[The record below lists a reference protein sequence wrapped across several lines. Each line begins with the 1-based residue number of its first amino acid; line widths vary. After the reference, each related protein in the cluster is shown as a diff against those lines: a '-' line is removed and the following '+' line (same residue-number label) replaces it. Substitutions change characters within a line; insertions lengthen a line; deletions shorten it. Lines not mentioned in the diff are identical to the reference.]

1 VLQRQCVLV
10 DAIGVALCAESGQD
24 SDMARTARRLGPVS
38 ALVFAVVSLVAIG
51 PAGPATVPTA
61 AAASLPAWHGG
72 IDLYR
77 KGTFTTQKSWLWCT
91 AADVQ
96 IIRNIVR
103 HQQDHTTA
111 GQRRYF
117 NWMRDHNRYALPL
130 SAGVDPA
137 GWTAGLRH
145 FVDDRYR
152 LVSSATFGAALK
164 SAVTNLRKTN
174 LPVGIT
180 VSHGGHAWIITGFT
194 ATADPL
200 KQTSFTVTSVRVVG
214 PLYGLQ
220 SKNGYDM
227 KPDTKLTPAQLRHYF
242 TPWKYDPK
250 PMIWDGRYVSIQPI
264 PLTAAAA
271 APSGSA
277 IPSSSTS
284 LAPAAASG
292 DPSSSLAGA
301 ALGAGS
307 SGGDGASPIGVAA
320 TSSTPGDVGPGL
332 ALAIATVILA
342 AAVMTVGIGRA
353 IGSPRTGR
361 SPGSAAQ
368 TRADGRRAARLSAG
382 LRASPAH
389 GPPGAGRSSD
399 RARERR

>member
-1 VLQRQCVLV
+1 
-10 DAIGVALCAESGQD
+10 
-24 SDMARTARRLGPVS
+24 MARTARRLGPVS
-38 ALVFAVVSLVAIG
+38 ALVFALVSLVAIG
-51 PAGPATVPTA
+51 PAGSATVPPA
-61 AAASLPAWHGG
+61 VAASLPAWHGG

-77 KGTFTTQKSWLWCT
+77 KGTFTTQKNWLWCT

-103 HQQDHTTA
+103 HRQDHTTA

-117 NWMRDHNRYALPL
+117 YWMRDHNQYALPL

-200 KQTSFTVTSVRVVG
+200 ETTSFTVTSVRVVG

-220 SKNGYDM
+220 SRNGYDM
-227 KPDTKLTPAQLRHYF
+227 KPDTKLTPTQLRRFF
-242 TPWKYDPK
+242 TPWKYAPK
-250 PMIWDGRYVSIQPI
+250 PMAWDGRYVSIQPI
-264 PLTAAAA
+264 PATAAAA
-271 APSGSA
+271 PTAAASGSPM
-277 IPSSSTS
+277 PSSSS
-284 LAPAAASG
+284 PLGSAAASG
-292 DPSSSLAGA
+292 DPSGSVAGA
-301 ALGAGS
+301 VLGAGS
-307 SGGDGASPIGVAA
+307 SGADGASPIGAAA
-320 TSSTPGDVGPGL
+320 TSSTSGGVGPGL
-332 ALAIATVILA
+332 ALAIFAVILA
-342 AAVMTVGIGRA
+342 AAVMIVGIGRT
-353 IGSPRTGR
+353 IGSPRPGR

-368 TRADGRRAARLSAG
+368 GRADGRRAARLNAG
-382 LRASPAH
+382 LRASHAH